1 MLVLTLGCGSRSVQE
16 QTQPTQAYTLTV
28 TGTSTNLAGALVV
41 HSTTVTL
48 NIQ

>member
-1 MLVLTLGCGSRSVQE
+1 MLTLGCGSRSVPE
-16 QTQPTQAYTLTV
+16 QAQPSQSYTLTV